1 MRSRFAV
8 MLAILASLSAGVG
21 AQGATDAER
30 GIGFELKR
38 TSITPRHPTFDA
50 KREIRL
56 HYGFAATRAADLR
69 IEVRRA
75 GSDKVVRVYRERDAR
90 PGRRLARVWNGLNR
104 RDRVARDGRYEFR
117 VGPRGGAIRCA

>member
-1 MRSRFAV
+1 MRSRLAV
-8 MLAILASLSAGVG
+8 LLALVSVSAGAV

-56 HYGFAATRAADLR
+56 HYGFAATRSADLR

-75 GSDKVVRVYRERDAR
+75 GSGKVVRVYRERDAR
-90 PGRRLARVWNGLNR
+90 PGPP
-104 RDRVARDGRYEFR
+104 
-117 VGPRGGAIRCA
+117 PRPCLERPEPA